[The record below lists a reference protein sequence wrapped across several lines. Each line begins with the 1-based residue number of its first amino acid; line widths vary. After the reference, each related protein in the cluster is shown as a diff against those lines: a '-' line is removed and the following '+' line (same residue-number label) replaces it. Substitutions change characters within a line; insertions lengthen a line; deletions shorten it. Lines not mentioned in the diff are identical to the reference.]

1 MFPFR
6 VRYSKT
12 IDKSI
17 NPEQFDSFLNNLEV
31 LLKEKGADYFTKE
44 NNRLIFDNKFFKLVS
59 TMNIMAYVDGG
70 FVEIKKTE
78 KNKTKITY
86 GVTLISIWII
96 STIFS
101 TIIFFSTKN
110 LTIALVAFSF
120 LGILTWIVSVL
131 RHWNLLFV
139 MTDKINNDTK

>member
-6 VRYSKT
+6 IRYSNT

-17 NPEQFDSFLNNLEV
+17 NPEQFDSILNNIET
-31 LLKEKGADYFTKE
+31 LLKNKGADFFSKE
-44 NNRLIFDNKFFKLVS
+44 NNRLIFDNKFFKWVS

-70 FVEIKKTE
+70 FVEIKQTK

-86 GVTLISIWII
+86 GITLISVWII

-101 TIIFFSTKN
+101 SIILFSTKS

-131 RHWNLLFV
+131 RHWSLLFT
-139 MTDKINNDTK
+139 MTDKMKSMI